1 MAATGPPVA
10 KFSNLFGQ
18 ADLWDSPDVD
28 MAPIHTILGSAS
40 TEGQTTARAAFLNF
54 ATRSPTVFA
63 ITLAGNTDRI
73 YIAHAPTVYP
83 ARAGAAT
90 NHDNLVVA
98 LINDDADALLNITLP
113 ADAFSRS
120 GEVRCVRK
128 AALCKTGYHRQVE
141 KYPRTKSKTNLRSET
156 EKHNTQKWHPP

>member
-1 MAATGPPVA
+1 MA

-28 MAPIHTILGSAS
+28 MAPIYTILGSAS
-40 TEGQTTARAAFLNF
+40 TEDQTTARTAFLNF
-54 ATRSPTVFA
+54 ATRSPTAFA
-63 ITLAGNTDRI
+63 ITLAANTDRI

-90 NHDNLVVA
+90 NHDNLAVA

-128 AALCKTGYHRQVE
+128 AAIEAGFANTPIDQHFGPHG
-141 KYPRTKSKTNLRSET
+141 SAA
-156 EKHNTQKWHPP
+156 KHKRDRGAPSDLNR